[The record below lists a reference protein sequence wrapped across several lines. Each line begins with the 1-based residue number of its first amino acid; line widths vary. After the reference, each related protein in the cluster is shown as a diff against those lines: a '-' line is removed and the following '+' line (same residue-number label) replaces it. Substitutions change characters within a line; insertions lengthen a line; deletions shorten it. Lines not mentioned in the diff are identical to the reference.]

1 MPGPLAGVVG
11 AVKSALK
18 GDDKTETA
26 AAEARG
32 TGFGG
37 GAQTIGNLLPA
48 PRAPSRGLAT
58 TRATRGQSG
67 AASVHSSHSS
77 CVVIT

>member
-1 MPGPLAGVVG
+1 M
-11 AVKSALK
+11 KSALK

-26 AAEARG
+26 AAEARV
-32 TGFGG
+32 TGYGG
-37 GAQTIGNLLPA
+37 GAQTIGTLLPA